1 MDEKTLAFL
10 CAFVPVVFID
20 RPAMRGIFVT
30 GTDTDC
36 GKTVVACGVV
46 AALRA
51 RGLRVGVMKPVA
63 AGAEAG
69 LAGLRNRD
77 ALDLIAAS
85 GLDLSY
91 DDVNPFVY
99 ARPIAPHIA
108 AARTGQPIRFAP
120 LRAAFARIAAV
131 SDAVVVEGAGGWRV
145 PLGPDGDMAD
155 LAVVLGLPVLLV
167 VGLRLGC
174 LNHALLTAEA
184 IALRGCQLAGWV
196 GTRIDPRMAALDEN
210 LATLREGLAAPCWG
224 VVPHLESPAATAV
237 AAHLSLPPSEGL
249 FAGD

>member
-1 MDEKTLAFL
+1 
-10 CAFVPVVFID
+10 
-20 RPAMRGIFVT
+20 MRGIFVT

-69 LAGLRNRD
+69 AAGLRNRD
-77 ALDLIAAS
+77 ALDLIATS

-91 DDVNPFVY
+91 EDVNPFVY
-99 ARPIAPHIA
+99 APPIAPHIA
-108 AARTGQPIRFAP
+108 AAQTGQPIRFAP
-120 LRAAFARIAAV
+120 LRAAFARIAAA

-155 LAVVLGLPVLLV
+155 LAVTLGLPVLLV

-184 IALRGCQLAGWV
+184 IVRRGCRLAGWV
-196 GTRIDPRMAALDEN
+196 GTRVDPRMAAPDEN

-224 VVPHLESPAATAV
+224 VVPYLERPAATAV
-237 AAHLSLPPSEGL
+237 AAHLSLPPRDEL